1 MWQESPRS
9 TSGLSYD
16 VDARLI
22 GDRLT
27 VTVVEPYPGAA
38 ALARRFPAIY
48 VLDPSATLDIVV
60 GAKRLFDIFS
70 GGALPLTYFIGIG
83 YADPDI
89 EARRF
94 RDFTPTD
101 AVLPNGLNPPLTFG
115 LGGASRY
122 LEVIRTEII
131 PELEARH
138 PLDPSDRAL
147 MGYSLSGLFAAH
159 VLFERPETFARYLVI
174 SPSLWRD
181 QARIFK
187 DEEAWAAA
195 HGDLPAKVFLVGGA
209 AEEEPGGG
217 WRNNLPDD
225 VVLPLKLVTHLRTLG
240 QRLAARNYPSLRLK
254 TAFIPDGRHI
264 SVFPAAVG
272 FGLIELFGL

>member
-1 MWQESPRS
+1 MAESPRS

-27 VTVVEPYPGAA
+27 VTVVELYPGAA
-38 ALARRFPAIY
+38 ALPRRFPAIY

-94 RDFTPTD
+94 RDFTPSE
-101 AVLPNGLNPPLTFG
+101 AALPKGLNPPLTFG
-115 LGGASRY
+115 LGGASRHR
-122 LEVIRTEII
+122 EVIRTEII
-131 PELEARH
+131 PELEARY
-138 PLDPSDRAL
+138 PLDPNDRAL

-159 VLFERPETFARYLVI
+159 ALFERPDTFARYLVI
-174 SPSLWRD
+174 SPSLWWD

-195 HGDLPAKVFLVGGA
+195 HGDLPAKVFLVGAPRKRSRAAAGA
-209 AEEEPGGG
+209 
-217 WRNNLPDD
+217 
-225 VVLPLKLVTHLRTLG
+225 
-240 QRLAARNYPSLRLK
+240 
-254 TAFIPDGRHI
+254 II
-264 SVFPAAVG
+264 FPTTSCCR
-272 FGLIELFGL
+272 